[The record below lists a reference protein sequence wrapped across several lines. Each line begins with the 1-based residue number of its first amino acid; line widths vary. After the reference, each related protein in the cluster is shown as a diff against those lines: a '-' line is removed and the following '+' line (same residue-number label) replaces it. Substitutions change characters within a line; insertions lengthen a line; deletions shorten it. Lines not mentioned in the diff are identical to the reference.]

1 MKSKIPRFLKPNRLK
16 KVKKSISNPKAEVS
30 ARKKLNKEKIKREQS
45 KTLNKVGFEYKD
57 RKDVW

>member
-1 MKSKIPRFLKPNRLK
+1 MKSKTPRFLKPNRLK
-16 KVKKSISNPKAEVS
+16 KVKKSISNPKVEFN
-30 ARKKLNKEKIKREQS
+30 ARKELEKDKLKRKQS

>member
-1 MKSKIPRFLKPNRLK
+1 MKNKTKKLKISK
-16 KVKKSISNPKAEVS
+16 KVRKFATNPKVEFN
-30 ARKKLNKEKIKREQS
+30 ARKELDKEKIKREQT

>member
-1 MKSKIPRFLKPNRLK
+1 MKSKTPSFLKPNRLK
-16 KVKKSISNPKAEVS
+16 KVEKSISNPKAEVS

>member
-30 ARKKLNKEKIKREQS
+30 ARKKLNKEKLKREQS
-45 KTLNKVGFEYKD
+45 KTLSRIGFEYKD

>member
-1 MKSKIPRFLKPNRLK
+1 MKIHK
-16 KVKKSISNPKAEVS
+16 KVKKFVANPKSEKNA
-30 ARKKLNKEKIKREQS
+30 KKALEIQKIKRKQS